1 MATTASTSTIVSTTP
16 LQTPKKHSKMANSVL
31 LEWEIQGE
39 KVDPGSTCVWKCRYD
54 VWYRSDLEGSFLAVK
69 QSNPSPGHAWPKNGK
84 VQYEDV
90 KQLWTKSA
98 WFEGEMGKIK
108 KAIGGNK

>member
-1 MATTASTSTIVSTTP
+1 
-16 LQTPKKHSKMANSVL
+16 MANSVL